1 MERRP
6 ILSLLGLTPSPQ
18 SRNFIEDKKQFQLH
32 TLVTEQ
38 RHSKTW
44 NLSSV
49 LKGDLQSGL
58 EQIFSVDEDISRK
71 LHKMTEDPA
80 VLATLQQAAEAVSRA
95 ILNDDRIFIYG
106 CGATGRLAKQ
116 MESALWR
123 PFWSR
128 LQQCPLWE
136 KIRDTLPEEIESRLI
151 GEMTGGDRAL
161 ISSLEGFEDLELMG
175 RLQLEDRGIQ
185 RGDVV
190 FGITE
195 GGETSSVIG
204 AVRAALEQYGELTSE
219 NTEDARQ
226 HIYFLYNN
234 PDEVLRPFERSLKIL
249 DQPAITRINLTTGP
263 QVVTGST
270 RMQAATTETFVMGAV
285 LEAGIREVLEDA
297 LSAED
302 LQSLGFPPKK
312 KRNESRADSKAAAA
326 TLKQRLLSFDHLRE
340 ALSACLEDIACL
352 TSLESD
358 TYAMDRRAVY
368 FAGKAMIPVFIDCAE
383 RSPTFHLFP
392 LDTVGEPEKK
402 CWLQVWTDAEDQK
415 AAWTRFLGR
424 PFRGLDKENYYPHFV
439 IQITDS
445 WLREAALRSLS
456 RAGSE
461 QELIYDFSFSG
472 ERAQGRDPQPGD
484 LAVVVCVDDELEE
497 LRDEGSS
504 FCRFVRLSKSNRAA
518 VALVLVGEINSGDA
532 NEVFTRL
539 SLLPEKDAVIV
550 IPLDKRDDPLELKR
564 QTLLKMLLNA
574 HSTAVMARLGR
585 VVGNTMTNVDPS
597 NLKLI
602 GRATHLIEGHI
613 NDVLAQEEWIDR
625 HGECEPVT
633 YAQANAVLYD
643 AMDFLSKR
651 AGQNSEVALSIIRI
665 LEALK
670 EQRFVSWEEAL
681 TMLDSVGLEGYLGRH
696 NPALRRE
703 PLNSTILD

>member
-18 SRNFIEDKKQFQLH
+18 SRDFIEHKKQFQLH
-32 TLVTEQ
+32 TLITEQ

-49 LKGDLQSGL
+49 LKGDLKAGL
-58 EQIFSVDEDISRK
+58 EQIFSIDEDISQK
-71 LHKMTEDPA
+71 LHEMAGDPA
-80 VLATLQQAAEAVSRA
+80 ALDTLQRAAEAVSRA
-95 ILNDDRIFIYG
+95 ILKNDRIFIYG
-106 CGATGRLAKQ
+106 CGSTGRLAKQ

-128 LQQCPLWE
+128 LQQGPLWE
-136 KIRDTLPEEIESRLI
+136 KMRDTLPEEIESGLI

-161 ISSLEGFEDLELMG
+161 ISSLEGLEDLELVG
-175 RLQLEDRGIQ
+175 RLQLKDRGIQ

-204 AVRAALEQYGELTSE
+204 AVWAALEQYGELTPE
-219 NTEDARQ
+219 TTEDARQ
-226 HIYFLYNN
+226 HIFFLYNN
-234 PDEVLRPFERSLKIL
+234 PDEVLRPFKRSRKIL

-263 QVVTGST
+263 QAVTGST
-270 RMQAATTETFVMGAV
+270 RMQAATIETFVMGAI
-285 LEAGIREVLEDA
+285 LEAGVRNVLENV

-302 LQSLGFPPKK
+302 LESLGFTPKK
-312 KRNESRADSKAAAA
+312 KQDESRVDSKAAAA
-326 TLKQRLLSFDHLRE
+326 ILKQRLLSFDHLRE
-340 ALSACLEDIACL
+340 ALSACLEDITCL

-392 LDTVGEPEKK
+392 LDTLGEPEKK
-402 CWLQVWTDAEDQK
+402 CWLQVWTDAEDQE

-461 QELIYDFSFSG
+461 QERNYDFSFSE

-497 LRDEGSS
+497 LRDEGSP
-504 FCRFVRLSKSNRAA
+504 FYRFVQLSKSNRAA
-518 VALVLVGEINSGDA
+518 VVLILVGEVNSGEA

-539 SLLPEKDAVIV
+539 SLLQDTDAVVV
-550 IPLDKRDDPLELKR
+550 IPLDNGDDPMDLNR

-602 GRATHLIEGHI
+602 GRATHLIESHI
-613 NDVLAQEEWIDR
+613 NDVLAQEEWIGR

-633 YAQANAVLYD
+633 YAQANAVLLD
-643 AMDFLSKR
+643 AMDFLSER

-703 PLNSTILD
+703 P